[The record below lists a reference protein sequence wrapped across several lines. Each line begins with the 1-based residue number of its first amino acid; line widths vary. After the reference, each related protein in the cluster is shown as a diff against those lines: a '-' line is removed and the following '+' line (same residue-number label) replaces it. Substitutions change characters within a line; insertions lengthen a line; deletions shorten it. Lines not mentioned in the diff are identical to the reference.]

1 MRISDWSSDV
11 CSSDLGGVARLGILC
26 GHEDN
31 RRSAIVDAAGVGGR
45 YRAVLLEG
53 RPQPRHRVQR
63 RAGPD
68 IFVIGDHGV
77 ALAALARHRDD
88 LVPEPARAARRL
100 SLVLARDGEAVLLLA
115 GYRVTLGQIFGRD
128 APM

>member
-11 CSSDLGGVARLGILC
+11 CSSDL
-26 GHEDN
+26 
-31 RRSAIVDAAGVGGR
+31 
-45 YRAVLLEG
+45 
-53 RPQPRHRVQR
+53 RVQR

-77 ALAALARHRDD
+77 ALAALDRHRDD

-115 GYRVTLGQIFGRD
+115 GYLVTLGQIFGRD
-128 APM
+128 AHMIAVEEIGRAHV